1 MRGERGAGR
10 FVNARDVSR
19 HFEIR
24 VGDDYLGDWLEGDQ
38 LVRVIT
44 RAFD

>member
-1 MRGERGAGR
+1 
-10 FVNARDVSR
+10 
-19 HFEIR
+19 
-24 VGDDYLGDWLEGDQ
+24 VGDDYLGDWLEGEE